1 MSDIDIE
8 HLRSLG
14 DQKVLCKAS
23 QLVQLIEAAAAK
35 DAECERLRLSLGRAT
50 VDLMGMRDGALVRDQ
65 AVEID
70 SLRASVAAK
79 DAEITSLRARL
90 AAAEAALR
98 PIADAASDL
107 DDNESGEIWERP
119 AAMSIDCDHLRAAAA
134 YFATKEPP
142 HD

>member
-14 DQKVLCKAS
+14 NQKVTCKAS
-23 QLVQLIEAAAAK
+23 QLAQLIEAAAAK
-35 DAECERLRLSLGRAT
+35 DAEIEAAQMRANGNA
-50 VDLMGMRDGALVRDQ
+50 DAFEKLMTSYQ
-65 AVEID
+65 T
-70 SLRASVAAK
+70 LRAW
-79 DAEITSLRARL
+79 L

-134 YFATKEPP
+134 YFATMEAP
-142 HD
+142 HE